1 MEMSWI
7 EWLAVVSGLLCV
19 WLTVRENIWCWPLG
33 LIQVSLYVWIFYQA
47 KLYSD
52 FVLHIIYIFLQF
64 YGWYSWM
71 FGGGPMHE
79 NLSVSRLSG
88 VGSGL
93 AVVMTFL
100 ATFFWG
106 LGMEHY
112 TDAALPY
119 WDAFTTMASL
129 MAQWLLTRKKLESW
143 LFWIAVDVVAIGVYY
158 YKGLYPT
165 AGLYAVF
172 LFLATAGFW
181 NWSRNSLNLRTMT
194 SD

>member
-71 FGGGPMHE
+71 FGGPMHE